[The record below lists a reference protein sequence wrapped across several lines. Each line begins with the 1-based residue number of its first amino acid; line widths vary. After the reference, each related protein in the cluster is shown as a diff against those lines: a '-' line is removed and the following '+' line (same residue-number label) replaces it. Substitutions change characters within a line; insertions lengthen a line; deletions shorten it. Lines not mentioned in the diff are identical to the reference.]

1 MISDFDGAEQASG
14 KPANDRT
21 ASFADGIADKE
32 NIHLEKKNP
41 TVGVWHHLFEPVYT
55 GGHPI
60 HALGDL
66 GTREG

>member
-1 MISDFDGAEQASG
+1 MENACVPMDGLDVTKEGNSQANG
-14 KPANDRT
+14 LPLARERRV
-21 ASFADGIADKE
+21 A
-32 NIHLEKKNP
+32 
-41 TVGVWHHLFEPVYT
+41 HLFEPVYT